1 MRLCLAKNPPSPTI
15 VFSNRP
21 ELVTTVPTVSDA
33 KRAFYRSFTRPINPL
48 YRRVIEEMLV
58 EMHLLS
64 VNSTFAYDPI
74 YALGVVTT
82 YDTFM
87 QGYQPTADVLSMF
100 NALCQAL
107 HVDPEQY
114 RRDEAQVIALA
125 TEGRGGALVRWLS
138 DPVALTEAPAL
149 LRDSLHAI
157 AARDSFKY
165 SRLFAIGLFTL
176 LETAEPELIKD
187 REKLQATVEQ
197 ISTNYHLPAERL
209 LKDLDL
215 YRSNLEKMAQAREVM
230 EEAIQA
236 ERRKRDQREQEKLAP
251 SPSTPEDTPSQVPD
265 SPPV

>member
-1 MRLCLAKNPPSPTI
+1 MRLCLAKNPPRPTI
-15 VFSNRP
+15 VFSNRR

-48 YRRVIEEMLV
+48 YRRVLEEMLV

-64 VNSTFAYDPI
+64 VNSTFVYDPI

-107 HVDPEQY
+107 RVDPEQY
-114 RRDEAQVIALA
+114 RRDEEQVIALA
-125 TEGRGGALVRWLS
+125 NQGSGGQLLQWLS
-138 DPVALTEAPAL
+138 TPEGLAEAPTP
-149 LRDSLHAI
+149 LREMLQAI
-157 AARDSFKY
+157 ASRDSFKY
-165 SRLFAIGLFTL
+165 SRLFAIGLFTV
-176 LETAEPELIKD
+176 LESAEPELVKD

-197 ISTNYHLPAERL
+197 ISSHLHLPGERL

-230 EEAIQA
+230 EEAILA
-236 ERRKRDQREQEKLAP
+236 DRRKREQREQDKSAQP
-251 SPSTPEDTPSQVPD
+251 SLSAEESSSQVPD
-265 SPPV
+265 SPPA